1 MESKKKKYFGEPLLR
16 LVDQKTDLELMY
28 PESKANIK
36 NGVLTWVG
44 IVKTGP
50 FSKEYTIKIE
60 YRIGKS
66 PLTWLVNEKLDSE
79 TYMKIPHKYN
89 VDFNAGTIQLCLY
102 KPGNKEWMKHY
113 SIAKTIVPWAIEWLY
128 YYEIWQITGE
138 WQGGGAHPTPK
149 AWRNSDKYKEKIEE
163 NKCMRG

>member
-44 IVKTGP
+44 VVKTGP

-60 YRIGKS
+60 SLGVLFLYIS
-66 PLTWLVNEKLDSE
+66 SFALITHINKLMNSE
-79 TYMKIPHKYN
+79 
-89 VDFNAGTIQLCLY
+89 
-102 KPGNKEWMKHY
+102 E
-113 SIAKTIVPWAIEWLY
+113 
-128 YYEIWQITGE
+128 
-138 WQGGGAHPTPK
+138 
-149 AWRNSDKYKEKIEE
+149 
-163 NKCMRG
+163 